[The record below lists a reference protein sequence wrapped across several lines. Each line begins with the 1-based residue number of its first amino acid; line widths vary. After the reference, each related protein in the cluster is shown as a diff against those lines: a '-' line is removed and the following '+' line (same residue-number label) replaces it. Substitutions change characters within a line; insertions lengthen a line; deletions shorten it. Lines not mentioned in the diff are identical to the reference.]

1 MSSISAQA
9 PAQVAPHGTR
19 PAPQA
24 TRPAPRAGRPAPQR
38 RDEVAAAEQRWMLFN
53 TMPSALV
60 VGVLLMLPMLWL
72 VLLSFT
78 GADGGFTMAHYA
90 RLFGDASYLRAFNLT
105 LWMAAAT
112 TAVCAVAGYLLAYA
126 MTLMP
131 RAAVTVMMA
140 LVALP
145 FWTSVLVRTYAW
157 MVLLQ
162 NRGIVNSLLL
172 KWGLIDSPLPM
183 MHNATGALVGMV
195 HIMLPF
201 MVFPLYAALQKVDPD
216 HARASAAMGAT
227 PVYTFWHV
235 TFPQTLPGL
244 FAGCVLVFVLS
255 LGFYITPALL
265 GGGRTV
271 VMSILI
277 EHEVTS
283 SMNWGSASAVATFF
297 VVVVLAI
304 FAVAGRYMPVER
316 LFQK

>member
-1 MSSISAQA
+1 MSSAASLAAGAGA
-9 PAQVAPHGTR
+9 PGPTR
-19 PAPQA
+19 RRRTDADTA
-24 TRPAPRAGRPAPQR
+24 AG
-38 RDEVAAAEQRWMLFN
+38 EQRWMLLN
-53 TMPSALV
+53 VAPSALV
-60 VGVLLMLPMLWL
+60 IAVLLMLPLAWL

-78 GADGGFTMAHYA
+78 GAQGGFTLAHYA
-90 RLFGDASYLRAFNLT
+90 RLFDDASYARAFNLT
-105 LWMAAAT
+105 LWLAAIT
-112 TAVCAVAGYLLAYA
+112 TAVCALAGYVLAYA

-131 RAAVTVMMA
+131 RATVTATMA

-162 NRGIVNSLLL
+162 HRGIVNSLLL
-172 KWGLIDSPLPM
+172 DWGLIDAPIPM
-183 MHNATGALVGMV
+183 MHNATGALIGMV

-201 MVFPLYAALQKVDPD
+201 MVFPLHAALQKVDPD
-216 HARASAAMGAT
+216 HARAAAAMGASPT
-227 PVYTFWHV
+227 YTFWHV
-235 TFPQTLPGL
+235 IFPQTLPGL

-283 SMNWGSASAVATFF
+283 SMNWGSASAVAIFF
-297 VVVVLAI
+297 VAVVLAI
-304 FAVAGRYMPVER
+304 FAAVGRYMPVER